1 MHNEGRVEENTTL
14 ELKLRKHIISIIPK
28 QLLTEDF
35 QRFPGGI
42 ILLNYEQIEFSVKQN
57 ALQKQKG
64 FLFCF
69 YFLTLHWNW
78 VGFIKETWSFPV
90 FRRILA
96 DNVHGFCQLLV
107 FACSL
112 VFFGMNYRLITLV
125 LLDRLLFNPLLF
137 QIV

>member
-69 YFLTLHWNW
+69 YFLTLHWN
-78 VGFIKETWSFPV
+78 
-90 FRRILA
+90 
-96 DNVHGFCQLLV
+96 
-107 FACSL
+107 
-112 VFFGMNYRLITLV
+112 
-125 LLDRLLFNPLLF
+125 
-137 QIV
+137 